1 MSPVTERHGLGLV
14 GPPATV
20 ETVETAAPPL
30 EDPQTWKTTPCSPL
44 STSSKSKETQGAV
57 AQAV

>member
-14 GPPATV
+14 GPPAAV
-20 ETVETAAPPL
+20 ETVETA
-30 EDPQTWKTTPCSPL
+30 PQTVETPETSQTTPCSPL
-44 STSSKSKETQGAV
+44 STSWKSKEAQGAV